1 MTKWRENLMKKSL
14 LALMLAIA
22 LVSLTACGSKVKEP
36 EATAT
41 PVVTEAPTAEPTE
54 EPTAEP
60 TEEPTAE
67 PTEAPTAEPT
77 EEPTAE
83 PTEAPTAEPTEA
95 PTAEPTEA
103 PTAEP
108 TEAPTA
114 EPTEAPT
121 AEPTEAPA
129 ATEEPVAEEAAL
141 TLSDDVLASAYNGA
155 VTVLKSEIQ
164 DEYDQMLS
172 QYVAYYAQYGYSVDE
187 YDTELQ
193 ASVAQETVQTKLS
206 TAIVRHYAAQNG
218 YELTEEKKT
227 ELAAQVKTAL
237 DNTREYLESYLS
249 AYGFTGDELNAAVEE
264 QMAQAGYT
272 EETLMDSAE
281 LNDVLNFL
289 YERATADVTVTED
302 EVKAAFDEKVAKQ
315 KESYASVDSFI
326 NDYVNE
332 SEILYTPENVR
343 LMECIFV
350 ASVEGEAT
358 EDEATADE
366 ATADEATADEA
377 TAGEAADIA
386 SLTGYAKAKAIA
398 AAIAGGA
405 DFEESMKAYNEDSS
419 TEEQMLR
426 GYPVAENSTTYGDEF
441 TAGAMALEHVGDV
454 SDVIVTDYGY
464 FILRYAKDLESGE
477 ADFEARKET
486 ETEETLTNKKNDAY
500 SAFID
505 TILDEADIQVGD
517 LSQMY
522 HVYVGEAVE
531 ATVAYAS
538 VNADTKLLD
547 MPGGDAVADMK
558 AGASV
563 DILGSIDADGK
574 TYSFVAV
581 PGTEIKGYV
590 GADMLDEMAEDA
602 ALAVDNAALVS
613 RVEQIDKNPTFT
625 IAMNDGSLIY
635 GELYPEKAP
644 ESVGNFVSLANG
656 SFYDGLTFHRVI
668 SGFMIQG
675 GDPNGDGTGG
685 PGYAIRG
692 EFSSNGVEND
702 LSHVRGVLSMARSSA
717 NDSAGSQFFIMH
729 ADSDYLD
736 GNYAAFGMVLGGLDT
751 VDVIASVPT
760 DSNDKPRTEQVMRTV
775 YVETYGKTYTFTKLE
790 D

>member
-1 MTKWRENLMKKSL
+1 MKKSL

-22 LVSLTACGSKVKEP
+22 LVSLTACGSKVNEP

-54 EPTAEP
+54 A
-60 TEEPTAE
+60 PTAE
-67 PTEAPTAEPT
+67 PTEAPTAVPTEAPTAVPTEAPTAEPT
-77 EEPTAE
+77 EAPTAV

-103 PTAEP
+103 PTAVP
-108 TEAPTA
+108 
-114 EPTEAPT
+114 
-121 AEPTEAPA
+121 
-129 ATEEPVAEEAAL
+129 TEEPVAEEAAL

-315 KESYASVDSFI
+315 KESYASVDTFI

-366 ATADEATADEA
+366 ATADEATGAEA
-377 TAGEAADIA
+377 TAGEVADIA
-386 SLTGYAKAKAIA
+386 SMTGYAKAKAIA

>member
-1 MTKWRENLMKKSL
+1 MKKSL

-54 EPTAEP
+54 A
-60 TEEPTAE
+60 PTAE
-67 PTEAPTAEPT
+67 PTEAPTAVPTEAPTAEPT
-77 EEPTAE
+77 EAPTAV

-103 PTAEP
+103 PTAV
-108 TEAPTA
+108 
-114 EPTEAPT
+114 
-121 AEPTEAPA
+121 PTEAPA

-272 EETLMDSAE
+272 EDTLMDSAE

-315 KESYASVDSFI
+315 KESYASVDTFI

-377 TAGEAADIA
+377 TADEATVSEATAGEAADIA
-386 SLTGYAKAKAIA
+386 SMTGYAKAKAIA

>member
-1 MTKWRENLMKKSL
+1 MKKSL

-54 EPTAEP
+54 EPTV
-60 TEEPTAE
+60 
-67 PTEAPTAEPT
+67 
-77 EEPTAE
+77 E

-103 PTAEP
+103 PTAVPTEAPTAVP

-114 EPTEAPT
+114 EPTAVPTEAPT
-121 AEPTEAPA
+121 AVPTEAPA

-206 TAIVRHYAAQNG
+206 TSIVRHYAAQNG

-249 AYGFTGDELNAAVEE
+249 ASGFTGDELNAAVEE

-315 KESYASVDSFI
+315 KESYASVDAFV

-366 ATADEATADEA
+366 ATVSEATVSEA

-405 DFEESMKAYNEDSS
+405 DFEETMKAYTEDGS

-426 GYPVAENSTTYGDEF
+426 GYPVAESSTTYGEAF
-441 TAGAMALEHVGDV
+441 MAGAMALEHVGDV

-477 ADFEARKET
+477 ADFETRKET

-602 ALAVDNAALVS
+602 ALAVDNTALVT

>member
-1 MTKWRENLMKKSL
+1 MKKSL

-54 EPTAEP
+54 APTAV
-60 TEEPTAE
+60 
-67 PTEAPTAEPT
+67 PTEAPTAV
-77 EEPTAE
+77 

-95 PTAEPTEA
+95 PTAV
-103 PTAEP
+103 
-108 TEAPTA
+108 
-114 EPTEAPT
+114 
-121 AEPTEAPA
+121 PTEAPA

-366 ATADEATADEA
+366 ATADEATVSEA

-386 SLTGYAKAKAIA
+386 SMTGYAKAKAIA

>member
-1 MTKWRENLMKKSL
+1 MKKSL

-22 LVSLTACGSKVKEP
+22 LVSLTACGSKVNEP

-41 PVVTEAPTAEPTE
+41 PVV
-54 EPTAEP
+54 
-60 TEEPTAE
+60 
-67 PTEAPTAEPT
+67 
-77 EEPTAE
+77 
-83 PTEAPTAEPTEA
+83 TEAPTAEPTEA

-121 AEPTEAPA
+121 AEPTEAPTA
-129 ATEEPVAEEAAL
+129 VPTEEPVAEEAAL

-315 KESYASVDSFI
+315 KESYASVDTFI

-366 ATADEATADEA
+366 ATVSEATVSEA

-656 SFYDGLTFHRVI
+656 SFYDGLTFHRAI

>member
-1 MTKWRENLMKKSL
+1 MKKSL
-14 LALMLAIA
+14 LALMLAVA
-22 LVSLTACGSKVKEP
+22 LVSLTACGNQEKAP

-60 TEEPTAE
+60 TEAPTAE
-67 PTEAPTAEPT
+67 PTEEPTVEPTEEPTAEPT

-83 PTEAPTAEPTEA
+83 PTAEPTTEPTAEPTAEA
-95 PTAEPTEA
+95 AAQSGENEAAVVTE
-103 PTAEP
+103 
-108 TEAPTA
+108 EA
-114 EPTEAPT
+114 
-121 AEPTEAPA
+121 A
-129 ATEEPVAEEAAL
+129 ATEDEAPAL
-141 TLSDDVLASAYNGA
+141 TLSDDVLASAYNGE

-164 DEYDQMLS
+164 DEFDQMLI

-193 ASVAQETVQTKLS
+193 ASVAQETVQSKLS

-218 YELTEEKKT
+218 YELTEEKKA
-227 ELAAQVKTAL
+227 ELLAQVQTTL

-249 AYGFTGDELNAAVEE
+249 AYGYTGDELTAAVED
-264 QMAQAGYT
+264 QLAQAGYT
-272 EETLMDSAE
+272 EESLMESAE
-281 LNDVLNFL
+281 LNDVLNFI
-289 YERATADVTVTED
+289 YEKATADVTVTEE
-302 EVKAAFDEKVAKQ
+302 EVKEAFDAKVAEQ
-315 KESYASVDSFI
+315 KETYADVDSFI

-332 SEILYTPENVR
+332 NEILYTPENVR
-343 LMECIFV
+343 LMECIYIAKV
-350 ASVEGEAT
+350 DGEAT
-358 EDEATADE
+358 EDEATKAE
-366 ATADEATADEA
+366 ATPEES
-377 TAGEAADIA
+377 ADIA
-386 SLTGYAKAKAIA
+386 ELSGYAKAKAVA
-398 AAIAGGA
+398 ASIAGGA
-405 DFEESMKAYNEDSS
+405 DFEEAMKAYNEDSS

-426 GYPVAENSTTYGDEF
+426 GYPVAEGSQLYGEEF
-441 TAGAMALEHVGDV
+441 IAGALALENVGDV
-454 SDVIVTDYGY
+454 SDVITTDYGY
-464 FILRYAKDLESGE
+464 FILRYAKDLETGE
-477 ADFEARKET
+477 VDFESRKET
-486 ETEETLTNKKNDAY
+486 ETEEALTNKKNDAY
-500 SAFID
+500 
-505 TILDEADIQVGD
+505 TEYVNKVLDEADMQIGD
-517 LSQMY
+517 LSKLY

-538 VNADTKLLD
+538 VNADTQLLD
-547 MPGGDAVADMK
+547 MPGGDAVADVK
-558 AGASV
+558 AGASMDV
-563 DILGSIDADGK
+563 LGSITVDGK

-581 PGTEIKGYV
+581 PGTEIKGYI
-590 GADMLDEMAEDA
+590 GADELNEMDADA

-613 RVEQIDKNPTFT
+613 SLGQLDKNPTFT

-644 ESVGNFVSLANG
+644 ESVGNFVSLANS

-692 EFSSNGVEND
+692 EFSDNGVEND

-729 ADSDYLD
+729 ADNDYLD
-736 GNYAAFGMVLGGLDT
+736 GQYAAFGMVLGGLDT

>member
-1 MTKWRENLMKKSL
+1 MKKSL

-22 LVSLTACGSKVKEP
+22 LVSLTACGSKVNEP

-41 PVVTEAPTAEPTE
+41 PVV
-54 EPTAEP
+54 
-60 TEEPTAE
+60 
-67 PTEAPTAEPT
+67 
-77 EEPTAE
+77 
-83 PTEAPTAEPTEA
+83 TEAPTAEPTEA

-103 PTAEP
+103 PTAVPTEAPTAVP

-121 AEPTEAPA
+121 AVP
-129 ATEEPVAEEAAL
+129 TEEPVAEEAAL

-315 KESYASVDSFI
+315 KESYASVDTFI

-366 ATADEATADEA
+366 ATADEATVAEA
-377 TAGEAADIA
+377 TAGEVADIA
-386 SLTGYAKAKAIA
+386 SMTGYAKAKAIA

-477 ADFEARKET
+477 ADFEARMET

>member
-1 MTKWRENLMKKSL
+1 MKKSL

-54 EPTAEP
+54 APTAV
-60 TEEPTAE
+60 
-67 PTEAPTAEPT
+67 PTEAPTAV
-77 EEPTAE
+77 

-95 PTAEPTEA
+95 PTAVPTEA
-103 PTAEP
+103 PTAV
-108 TEAPTA
+108 
-114 EPTEAPT
+114 PTEAPT

-315 KESYASVDSFI
+315 KESYASVDTFI

-350 ASVEGEAT
+350 ASAEGEAT

-366 ATADEATADEA
+366 ATVSEATVSEA

-613 RVEQIDKNPTFT
+613 RIEQIDKNPTFT

>member
-1 MTKWRENLMKKSL
+1 MKKSL

-22 LVSLTACGSKVKEP
+22 LVSLTACGSKVNEP

-41 PVVTEAPTAEPTE
+41 PVVTEA
-54 EPTAEP
+54 
-60 TEEPTAE
+60 
-67 PTEAPTAEPT
+67 
-77 EEPTAE
+77 PTAE

-114 EPTEAPT
+114 VPTEAPTAVPTEAPT

-366 ATADEATADEA
+366 ATVSEATVSEA

-477 ADFEARKET
+477 ADFETRKET

-538 VNADTKLLD
+538 VNADTKLQD

>member
-1 MTKWRENLMKKSL
+1 MKKSL

-22 LVSLTACGSKVKEP
+22 LVSLTACGSKVNEP

-41 PVVTEAPTAEPTE
+41 PVVTEAPT
-54 EPTAEP
+54 
-60 TEEPTAE
+60 
-67 PTEAPTAEPT
+67 
-77 EEPTAE
+77 
-83 PTEAPTAEPTEA
+83 EAPTAEPTEA
-95 PTAEPTEA
+95 PTAV
-103 PTAEP
+103 
-108 TEAPTA
+108 
-114 EPTEAPT
+114 
-121 AEPTEAPA
+121 PTEAPA
-129 ATEEPVAEEAAL
+129 VEEAAL

-366 ATADEATADEA
+366 ATVSEA

-613 RVEQIDKNPTFT
+613 SVEQIDKNPTFT

>member
-1 MTKWRENLMKKSL
+1 MKKSL
-14 LALMLAIA
+14 LALMLAVA
-22 LVSLTACGSKVKEP
+22 LVSLTACGNQEKAP

-60 TEEPTAE
+60 TEAPTAE
-67 PTEAPTAEPT
+67 PTAEPT

-83 PTEAPTAEPTEA
+83 PTTEPTAEPTAEA
-95 PTAEPTEA
+95 AAQSGENAAAVVTE
-103 PTAEP
+103 EV
-108 TEAPTA
+108 
-114 EPTEAPT
+114 
-121 AEPTEAPA
+121 A
-129 ATEEPVAEEAAL
+129 ATEDEAPAL

-164 DEYDQMLS
+164 DEYDQMLT

-193 ASVAQETVQTKLS
+193 ASVAQETVQSKLS

-218 YELTEEKKT
+218 YELTEEKKA
-227 ELAAQVKTAL
+227 ELLAQVQTAL

-249 AYGFTGDELNAAVEE
+249 AYGYTGDELTAAVED
-264 QMAQAGYT
+264 QLAQAGYT
-272 EETLMDSAE
+272 EESLMESAE
-281 LNDVLNFL
+281 LNDVLNFI
-289 YERATADVTVTED
+289 YEKATADVTVTEE
-302 EVKAAFDEKVAKQ
+302 EVKEAFDAKVAEQ
-315 KESYASVDSFI
+315 KETYADVDSFI

-332 SEILYTPENVR
+332 NEILYTPENVR
-343 LMECIFV
+343 LMECIYIAKV
-350 ASVEGEAT
+350 DGEAT

-366 ATADEATADEA
+366 ATPAEATAAEATIDEATADEA
-377 TAGEAADIA
+377 VDIA
-386 SLTGYAKAKAIA
+386 SLTGYAKAKAIVA
-398 AAIAGGA
+398 AVAGGT
-405 DFEESMKAYNEDSS
+405 DYEEAMKAYNEDSS
-419 TEEQMLR
+419 TEEQMMR
-426 GYPVAENSTTYGDEF
+426 GYPVAEGCTLYGDGF
-441 TAGAMALEHVGDV
+441 VDGALALEHVGDV
-454 SDVIVTDYGY
+454 SDVIETDYGY
-464 FILRYAKDLESGE
+464 FILRYAKDLEAGE
-477 ADFEARKET
+477 ADFETRKDAQ
-486 ETEETLTNKKNDAY
+486 TEETLTNKKNDAY
-500 SAFID
+500 STKINA
-505 TILDEADIQVGD
+505 ILDGADMQIGD
-517 LSQMY
+517 LSVLY

-547 MPGGDAVADMK
+547 MPGGDAVADVK

-574 TYSFVAV
+574 TYNFVAV
-581 PGTEIKGYV
+581 PGTETKGYI
-590 GADMLDEMAEDA
+590 GADELNEMAEDA
-602 ALAVDNAALVS
+602 ALAVDNTALVS

-644 ESVGNFVSLANG
+644 ESVGNFVSLANN
-656 SFYDGLTFHRVI
+656 SFYDGLSFHRVI

-692 EFSSNGVEND
+692 EFSDNGVEND

-729 ADSDYLD
+729 ADNDYLD
-736 GNYAAFGMVLGGLDT
+736 GQYAAFGMVLGGLDT

>member
-1 MTKWRENLMKKSL
+1 MKKSL

-41 PVVTEAPTAEPTE
+41 PIV
-54 EPTAEP
+54 
-60 TEEPTAE
+60 
-67 PTEAPTAEPT
+67 
-77 EEPTAE
+77 
-83 PTEAPTAEPTEA
+83 TEAPTAEPTEA

-103 PTAEP
+103 PTAVP

-121 AEPTEAPA
+121 AVPTEAPTAEPTEAPTAVPTEAPTAVPTAEPTEAPA
-129 ATEEPVAEEAAL
+129 ATEEPAAEEAAL

-206 TAIVRHYAAQNG
+206 TSIVRHYAAQNG

-366 ATADEATADEA
+366 ATVSEATVAEA

-590 GADMLDEMAEDA
+590 GADMLDETEYWRAYVENHIPAAYPGIKEIMTRHKAEGG
-602 ALAVDNAALVS
+602 LICVVS
-613 RVEQIDKNPTFT
+613 HSFARN
-625 IAMNDGSLIY
+625 IY
-635 GELYPEKAP
+635 RDYE
-644 ESVGNFVSLANG
+644 ANG
-656 SFYDGLTFHRVI
+656 LPVPDAVYGWERPAEERKPSPFPLEDIMRRFSLTPDELL
-668 SGFMIQG
+668 MI
-675 GDPNGDGTGG
+675 DDLK
-685 PGYAIRG
+685 PGYDMAAKCSVAFAAVGWSSDIPQIEHFMRANCPNYFKTVAQLD
-692 EFSSNGVEND
+692 EF
-702 LSHVRGVLSMARSSA
+702 L
-717 NDSAGSQFFIMH
+717 
-729 ADSDYLD
+729 
-736 GNYAAFGMVLGGLDT
+736 
-751 VDVIASVPT
+751 
-760 DSNDKPRTEQVMRTV
+760 K
-775 YVETYGKTYTFTKLE
+775 
-790 D
+790 

>member
-1 MTKWRENLMKKSL
+1 MKKSL

-54 EPTAEP
+54 A
-60 TEEPTAE
+60 PTAE
-67 PTEAPTAEPT
+67 PTEAPTAVPTEAPTAEPT
-77 EEPTAE
+77 EAPTAV

-103 PTAEP
+103 PTAV
-108 TEAPTA
+108 
-114 EPTEAPT
+114 
-121 AEPTEAPA
+121 PTEAPA

-206 TAIVRHYAAQNG
+206 TSIVRHYAAQNG

-315 KESYASVDSFI
+315 KESYASVDTFI

-366 ATADEATADEA
+366 ATADEATVSEA

>member
-1 MTKWRENLMKKSL
+1 MKKSF
-14 LALMLAIA
+14 LALMLAVA
-22 LVSLTACGSKVKEP
+22 LVSLSACGNQEKAP

-41 PVVTEAPTAEPTE
+41 PVVTEAPTEEPTAEPTEEPTAEPTEEPTAEPTE

-77 EEPTAE
+77 EEPVAE
-83 PTEAPTAEPTEA
+83 QSDEN
-95 PTAEPTEA
+95 
-103 PTAEP
+103 
-108 TEAPTA
+108 
-114 EPTEAPT
+114 
-121 AEPTEAPA
+121 A
-129 ATEEPVAEEAAL
+129 AAVVITEEAADENVEEE
-141 TLSDDVLASAYNGA
+141 SDVAALDDGVLASAYNGA
-155 VTVLKSEIQ
+155 VTVLQSKIQ
-164 DEYDQMLS
+164 DEFDNMLS
-172 QYVAYYAQYGYSVDE
+172 QYVAYYAQYGYNVDE

-193 ASVAQETVQTKLS
+193 ASVAQETVQSKLS
-206 TAIVRHYAAQNG
+206 TAIVRHYAAENG
-218 YELTEEKKT
+218 YELTEEKKA
-227 ELAAQVKTAL
+227 ELAAQVQTTL

-249 AYGFTGDELNAAVEE
+249 ASGYTGDELTQAVED
-264 QMAQAGYT
+264 QLTQAGYS
-272 EETLMDSAE
+272 EESLMETAE
-281 LNDVLNFL
+281 LNDVLNYL
-289 YERATADVTVTED
+289 YEKATADIAVTED
-302 EVKAAFDEKVAKQ
+302 EVKAAFDEKVATQ
-315 KESYASVDSFI
+315 KENYADLDTFI

-332 SEILYTPENVR
+332 NEILYTPEGVR
-343 LMECIFV
+343 LMECIYIAKV
-350 ASVEGEAT
+350 DGEAT
-358 EDEATADE
+358 EDEATKAE
-366 ATADEATADEA
+366 ATPEES
-377 TAGEAADIA
+377 ADIA
-386 SLTGYAKAKAIA
+386 ELSGYAKAKAVA
-398 AAIAGGA
+398 ASIAGGA
-405 DFEESMKAYNEDSS
+405 DFEEAMKAYNEDSS

-426 GYPVAENSTTYGDEF
+426 GYPVAEGSQLYGEEF
-441 TAGAMALEHVGDV
+441 IAGALALENVGDV
-454 SDVIVTDYGY
+454 SDVIATDYGY
-464 FILRYAKDLESGE
+464 FILRYAKDLETGE
-477 ADFEARKET
+477 VDFESRKET
-486 ETEETLTNKKNDAY
+486 ETEEALTNKKNDAY
-500 SAFID
+500 
-505 TILDEADIQVGD
+505 TEYVNKVLDEADMQIGD
-517 LSQMY
+517 LSKLY

-538 VNADTKLLD
+538 VNADTQLLD
-547 MPGGDAVADMK
+547 MPGGDAVADVK
-558 AGASV
+558 AGASMDV
-563 DILGSIDADGK
+563 LGSITEDGK

-581 PGTEIKGYV
+581 PGTEIKGYI
-590 GADMLDEMAEDA
+590 GADELNEMDADA

-613 RVEQIDKNPTFT
+613 GLGQLDKNPTFT

-644 ESVGNFVSLANG
+644 ESVGNFVSLANS

-702 LSHVRGVLSMARSSA
+702 LSHVRGVLSMARSSS

-729 ADSDYLD
+729 ADSESLD

-775 YVETYGKTYTFTKLE
+775 YVETYGKTYTFTMLE

>member
-1 MTKWRENLMKKSL
+1 MKKSL

-54 EPTAEP
+54 A
-60 TEEPTAE
+60 PTAE
-67 PTEAPTAEPT
+67 PTEAPTAV
-77 EEPTAE
+77 

-103 PTAEP
+103 PTAV
-108 TEAPTA
+108 
-114 EPTEAPT
+114 
-121 AEPTEAPA
+121 PTEAPA

-315 KESYASVDSFI
+315 KESYASVDTFI

-366 ATADEATADEA
+366 ATADEATVSEA

>member
-1 MTKWRENLMKKSL
+1 MKKSL
-14 LALMLAIA
+14 LALMLAVA
-22 LVSLTACGSKVKEP
+22 LVSLTACGNQEKAP

-41 PVVTEAPTAEPTE
+41 PVVTEA
-54 EPTAEP
+54 PTAEP

-83 PTEAPTAEPTEA
+83 PTEEPTAEPTEE
-95 PTAEPTEA
+95 PTAEPTAEA
-103 PTAEP
+103 AAQSGENAAAVV
-108 TEAPTA
+108 TE
-114 EPTEAPT
+114 EA
-121 AEPTEAPA
+121 A
-129 ATEEPVAEEAAL
+129 ATEDEAPAL

-164 DEYDQMLS
+164 DEFDQMLT

-193 ASVAQETVQTKLS
+193 ASVAQETVQSKLS

-218 YELTEEKKT
+218 YELTEEKKA
-227 ELAAQVKTAL
+227 ELLAQVQTTL

-249 AYGFTGDELNAAVEE
+249 AYGYTGDELTAAVED
-264 QMAQAGYT
+264 QLAQAGYT
-272 EETLMDSAE
+272 EESLMESAE
-281 LNDVLNFL
+281 LNDVLNFI
-289 YERATADVTVTED
+289 YEKATADVTVTEE
-302 EVKAAFDEKVAKQ
+302 EVKEAFDAKVAEQ
-315 KESYASVDSFI
+315 KETYADVDSFI

-332 SEILYTPENVR
+332 NEILYTPENVR
-343 LMECIFV
+343 LMECIYIAKV
-350 ASVEGEAT
+350 DGEAT

-366 ATADEATADEA
+366 ATPAEATAAEATIDEATADEA
-377 TAGEAADIA
+377 VDIA
-386 SLTGYAKAKAIA
+386 SLTGYAKAKAIVA
-398 AAIAGGA
+398 AVAGGA
-405 DFEESMKAYNEDSS
+405 DYEEAMKAYNEDSS
-419 TEEQMLR
+419 TEEQMMR
-426 GYPVAENSTTYGDEF
+426 GYPVAEGCTLYGDGF
-441 TAGAMALEHVGDV
+441 VDGALALEHVGDV
-454 SDVIVTDYGY
+454 SDVIETDYGY
-464 FILRYAKDLESGE
+464 FILRYAKDLEAGE
-477 ADFEARKET
+477 ADFETRKDAQ
-486 ETEETLTNKKNDAY
+486 TEETLTNKKNDAY
-500 SAFID
+500 STKINA
-505 TILDEADIQVGD
+505 ILDGADMQIGD
-517 LSQMY
+517 LSVLY

-547 MPGGDAVADMK
+547 MPGGDAVADVK

-574 TYSFVAV
+574 TYNFVAV
-581 PGTEIKGYV
+581 PGTETKGYI
-590 GADMLDEMAEDA
+590 GADELNEMAEDA
-602 ALAVDNAALVS
+602 ALAVDNTALVS

-644 ESVGNFVSLANG
+644 ESVGNFVSLANN

-692 EFSSNGVEND
+692 EFSDNGVEND

-729 ADSDYLD
+729 ADNDYLD
-736 GNYAAFGMVLGGLDT
+736 GQYAAFGMVLGGLDT